1 MKVTVKDFEVF
12 KSLDVNV
19 IITYLQKNGWHEH
32 SRIYDNKGAI
42 WVKKND
48 AGDVFDI
55 GLPLTRE
62 FADYPARMGDAVKML
77 EMSENRS
84 QLEILSDLIT
94 SLDNTEIQGFV
105 VKVDREDGAEIAKV
119 VMMGFVV
126 GKLQKIYLELKEND
140 FNLAVKAYQ
149 ERIPVTCGGDFVKEG
164 GYFAVKNLREFALM
178 VEEAKGDE
186 IASSVAI
193 P

>member
-1 MKVTVKDFEVF
+1 MKVTVGDFEVF
-12 KSLDVNV
+12 NSLDVNA
-19 IITYLQKNGWHEH
+19 IIAYLQKHGWQEH

-48 AGDVFDI
+48 AGEVFDL

-62 FADYPARMGDAVKML
+62 FADYPARMGDAVKKL
-77 EMSENRS
+77 ELTENRS
-84 QLEILSDLIT
+84 QLEILSDLVT

-105 VKVDREDGAEIAKV
+105 VKVDREQGEEMAKV
-119 VMMGFVV
+119 AMMGFVV
-126 GKLQKIYLELKEND
+126 NKLRKIYVELKETD
-140 FNLAVKAYQ
+140 GKLALKAYN
-149 ERIPVTCGGDFVKEG
+149 ERIPVTCGGDLVKVGGSFVMQNVQG
-164 GYFAVKNLREFALM
+164 FALM
-178 VEEAKGDE
+178 VEEATGDE

>member
-1 MKVTVKDFEVF
+1 MKVTVKDFEVL

-19 IITYLQKNGWHEH
+19 IIAYLQRNGWHEH

-62 FADYPARMGDAVKML
+62 FADYPARMGDAVNTL
-77 EMSENRS
+77 ELSENRS

-119 VMMGFVV
+119 AMMGFVV
-126 GKLQKIYLELKEND
+126 GKLPKIHLELKEND

-186 IASSVAI
+186 IASAVI
-193 P
+193 

>member
-19 IITYLQKNGWHEH
+19 IIAYLQRNGWHEH
-32 SRIYDNKGAI
+32 SRIHDNKGAI

-77 EMSENRS
+77 ELSEKRS
-84 QLEILSDLIT
+84 QLEILSDLVT

-105 VKVDREDGAEIAKV
+105 VKVDREEGEEIAKV

-140 FNLAVKAYQ
+140 FNLALKAYQ

-178 VEEAKGDE
+178 VEEAKEDE
-186 IASSVAI
+186 NAIARI
-193 P
+193 

>member
-1 MKVTVKDFEVF
+1 MKVTVRDVEVF

-19 IITYLQKNGWHEH
+19 IIAYFQKNGWHEH

-62 FADYPARMGDAVKML
+62 FADYPARMGDAIKTL
-77 EMSENRS
+77 EVSENSS

-105 VKVDREDGAEIAKV
+105 VKVDREEGEKIAKV
-119 VMMGFVV
+119 AMMGFVV
-126 GKLQKIYLELKEND
+126 NKLRKIYVELKETD
-140 FNLAVKAYQ
+140 CKLALKAYN
-149 ERIPVTCGGDFVKEG
+149 ERMPITCGGDLVKVGESFVMQNVQG
-164 GYFAVKNLREFALM
+164 FALM

-186 IASSVAI
+186 SASSVAI

>member
-1 MKVTVKDFEVF
+1 MKVTVRDLEVF

-19 IITYLQKNGWHEH
+19 IIAYLQKNGWHEH

-55 GLPLTRE
+55 GLPLTKE

-77 EMSENRS
+77 EVTENRS
-84 QLEILSDLIT
+84 QLEIMSDLIT

-105 VKVDREDGAEIAKV
+105 VKVDREEGAEIAKV
-119 VMMGFVV
+119 AMMGFVV
-126 GKLQKIYLELKEND
+126 NKLRKIYVELKETD
-140 FNLAVKAYQ
+140 CNLALKAYN
-149 ERIPVTCGGDFVKEG
+149 ERMPVTCVGDLVKVGES
-164 GYFAVKNLREFALM
+164 FAMQNVQGFALM
-178 VEEAKGDE
+178 AEEVKGEED
-186 IASSVAI
+186 
-193 P
+193 

>member
-1 MKVTVKDFEVF
+1 MKVTVRDLEVF
-12 KSLDVNV
+12 NSLDVNV
-19 IITYLQKNGWHEH
+19 IIAYLQRNGWHEH
-32 SRIYDNKGAI
+32 SRIYENKGAI

-62 FADYPARMGDAVKML
+62 FADYPARMGDAVKTL
-77 EMSENRS
+77 EVSEKRS

-105 VKVDREDGAEIAKV
+105 VKVDREDGEKIARV
-119 VMMGFVV
+119 AMMGFVV
-126 GKLQKIYLELKEND
+126 NKLRKIYVELKETD
-140 FNLAVKAYQ
+140 YKLALKAYQ
-149 ERIPVTCGGDFVKEG
+149 ERIPVTCGGDLVKVG
-164 GYFAVKNLREFALM
+164 GYFAIQNVYGFALM

-186 IASSVAI
+186 SASSVAI
-193 P
+193 S

>member
-149 ERIPVTCGGDFVKEG
+149 ERIPVTCAGDLVKEG
-164 GYFAVKNLREFALM
+164 GSFVMQNVQGFALM

-186 IASSVAI
+186 STISLI
-193 P
+193 

>member
-1 MKVTVKDFEVF
+1 MKVTVRDLEVF

-19 IITYLQKNGWHEH
+19 IIAYLQKNGWHEH

-55 GLPLTRE
+55 GLPLTKE

-77 EMSENRS
+77 EVTENRS
-84 QLEILSDLIT
+84 QLEIMSDLIT

-105 VKVDREDGAEIAKV
+105 VKCDREEGEKIAKV
-119 VMMGFVV
+119 AMMGFVV
-126 GKLQKIYLELKEND
+126 NKLRKIYVELKETD
-140 FNLAVKAYQ
+140 CKLALKAYN
-149 ERIPVTCGGDFVKEG
+149 ERMPVTCVGDLVKVGES
-164 GYFAVKNLREFALM
+164 FAMQNVQGFALM
-178 VEEAKGDE
+178 AEEVKGEED
-186 IASSVAI
+186 
-193 P
+193 

>member
-186 IASSVAI
+186 IAIAVI
-193 P
+193 

>member
-1 MKVTVKDFEVF
+1 MKVTVRDNKILKTIEPQV
-12 KSLDVNV
+12 LGE
-19 IITYLQKNGWHEH
+19 YLQTNGWHNEGLFYGRAWIWH
-32 SRIYDNKGAI
+32 KNSDKGELLEI
-42 WVKKND
+42 QQPVSHD
-48 AGDVFDI
+48 FD
-55 GLPLTRE
+55 
-62 FADYPARMGDAVKML
+62 DYGVVMGDTIKKL
-77 EMSENRS
+77 EVLENRS

-105 VKVDREDGAEIAKV
+105 VKVDRENGAEIAKV

-126 GKLQKIYLELKEND
+126 GKLQKIHLELKEND

>member
-140 FNLAVKAYQ
+140 FNLALKAYQ

-178 VEEAKGDE
+178 VEEAKEDE
-186 IASSVAI
+186 NAIARI
-193 P
+193 